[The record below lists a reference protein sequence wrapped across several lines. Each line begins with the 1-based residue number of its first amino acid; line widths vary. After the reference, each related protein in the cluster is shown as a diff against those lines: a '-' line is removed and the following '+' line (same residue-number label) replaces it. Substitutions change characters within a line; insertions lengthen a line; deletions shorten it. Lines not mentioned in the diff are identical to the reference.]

1 LSDND
6 LNDMMLFIA
15 VIDAGSFTLA
25 AERLMIP
32 KANLSR
38 KISRLEARL
47 GITLIERT
55 TRTQNITDAGSKYLE
70 HCRRIQQ
77 EAELAQATIEEMLN
91 KVGGTLKI
99 GASVGIGHEI
109 LKAELGQFMMMY
121 PDINMR
127 LELLNRRVDLIE
139 EGFDLVIRIGELDDS
154 RLVAKRLG
162 QINRKLYAS
171 SDYLDK
177 NGKVS
182 AIEQVALHDFLFM
195 NSVQNNEHLTL
206 ISSNEEFSCK
216 LKPKAQVD
224 DFSILKQLVIDGV
237 GIAVLP
243 DYMCQASLDKGE
255 LITVLPKWG
264 MPAVDVYALYP
275 KNRIRIPKVKIFMN
289 YIQDVFERKL
299 CI

>member
-109 LKAELGQFMMMY
+109 LKADLGQFMMMY

>member
-1 LSDND
+1 
-6 LNDMMLFIA
+6 MLFIA

>member
-1 LSDND
+1 
-6 LNDMMLFIA
+6 MLFIA

-109 LKAELGQFMMMY
+109 LKADLGQFMMMY